1 MEMRTVIVDMNLGGK
16 IYLEVRDE
24 EVRLIFVA
32 KDKEAAIAIAETV
45 AQNFYLSK
53 TGPTSGNGTAG
64 LDGLLR
70 SFTDLP
76 LLD

>member
-1 MEMRTVIVDMNLGGK
+1 MEMPTVIVDLNLGEK

-45 AQNFYLSK
+45 AQEFHSPKNGGSG
-53 TGPTSGNGTAG
+53 TGR
-64 LDGLLR
+64 LDGLVR
-70 SFTDLP
+70 SFTDLS
-76 LLD
+76 LLN

>member
-1 MEMRTVIVDMNLGGK
+1 MEVPTVIVDLNLGEK
-16 IYLEVRDE
+16 IYLEVRGE

-45 AQNFYLSK
+45 AQEFHLSK
-53 TGPTSGNGTAG
+53 TGGNSAG
-64 LDGLLR
+64 KLDGLLR

-76 LLD
+76 LLN

>member
-1 MEMRTVIVDMNLGGK
+1 MEMRTVIVDLNLGEK

-45 AQNFYLSK
+45 AQEFHLSK
-53 TGPTSGNGTAG
+53 TWGNGTG
-64 LDGLLR
+64 TLDGLIR
-70 SFTDLP
+70 SFMELP
-76 LLD
+76 LLN

>member
-1 MEMRTVIVDMNLGGK
+1 MEMRTVIVDLNLGEK

-45 AQNFYLSK
+45 AQEFHLSK
-53 TGPTSGNGTAG
+53 TRGNGTG
-64 LDGLLR
+64 SLDGLIR
-70 SFTDLP
+70 RFTELP
-76 LLD
+76 LLN